1 MMGAL
6 MNPNPGSVAAAP
18 QVSKSGTVRCVNQSL
33 LGMSSPN
40 NLIVQNIPAIDIIR
54 EAAYER
60 NKAGSLLQF
69 STAPTKRG
77 RLGIFGA
84 SKRNVERGVYLL
96 MPESGSPDTVLIAIT
111 QQFAQAADQLDKQGW
126 STGPL
131 APGVVDYTLL
141 KHVIN
146 RYGAQL
152 LATRKN
158 AALMYILRAKG
169 DELGP
174 FAADGEFVAQVLN
187 DLQELTNN
195 AFHAK
200 NVEAFTFSSGIYDFN
215 KFVSATAS
223 SVNLTSIYAI
233 DPPNMVVPNAPGGVK
248 RRMFTRS
255 ANGQAGFD
263 LLPIDRWVNEP
274 KYPLR
279 QTMPHPWPFNY
290 MHNHCM
296 PNYALYL
303 GLQT

>member
-1 MMGAL
+1 
-6 MNPNPGSVAAAP
+6 MNPNPGSVPAAP
-18 QVSKSGTVRCVNQSL
+18 QVSKSGVVRCVNQEI

-40 NLIVQNIPAIDIIR
+40 NLIAQILPATNIIR
-54 EAAYER
+54 EASYQR
-60 NKAGSLLQF
+60 NKADSLLDF
-69 STAPTKRG
+69 GTAPGKRG

-84 SKRNVERGVYLL
+84 TKRGVERGVILL
-96 MPESGSPDTVLIAIT
+96 LPESGKPDSVLISIT
-111 QQFAQAADQLDKQGW
+111 QQFAQAADTLDKVGW
-126 STGPL
+126 GTGPL
-131 APGVVDYTLL
+131 AAGVVQYALL

-152 LATRKN
+152 LASRKQM
-158 AALMYILRAKG
+158 ALMYILRAKG

-174 FAADGEFVAQVLN
+174 FAADGEFVAQVLS
-187 DLQELTNN
+187 DLQEVTNN

-200 NVEAFTFSSGIYDFN
+200 NVEAFTYSSGIYDFN
-215 KFVSATAS
+215 KFLSATAS
-223 SVNLTSIYAI
+223 SVNFTTVYSI
-233 DPPNMVVPNAPGGVK
+233 DPVNAMVTNGPPGAARK
-248 RRMFTRS
+248 QFTRQRT
-255 ANGQAGFD
+255 GPAGFD
-263 LLPIDRWVNEP
+263 CLPVERWVNEP